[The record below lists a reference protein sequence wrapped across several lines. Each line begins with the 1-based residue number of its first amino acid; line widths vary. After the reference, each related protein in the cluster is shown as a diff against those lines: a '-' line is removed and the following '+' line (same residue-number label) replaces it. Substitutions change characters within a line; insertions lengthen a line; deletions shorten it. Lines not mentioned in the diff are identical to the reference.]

1 LRQAH
6 RRKNCRLQQ
15 LAMQNKETIRPYP
28 QLNFVELYQ
37 RTCLEFTSYLTHLF
51 RNFSTIC
58 MFDFRLQV
66 FNTVAKRLNFTKAAE
81 ELFITQPAV
90 TKHIQEIEN
99 HFKVKLFERNGTKI
113 KLTPAG
119 ETLLQ
124 HTDQLFAVYR
134 NMEFELNAFTQQHA
148 GKLKIGASTTV
159 AQYVLPPVLA
169 AFHKKFRNI
178 RVSLT
183 INNTEQIE
191 QALQNKSIDL
201 GIIEGQSK
209 SNLFKYTEF
218 VEDELLL
225 VANSNHPL
233 ARKEFI
239 KPEELLKVP
248 LLLREPGSGTLEV
261 IAHALRPLGIKIS
274 QLQKEMQLGSTES
287 MKLYLLNSDAMAFL
301 SVHSISKELHDR
313 ACSVIAVKGLKIKR
327 HFYFIQQHGPAE
339 ALPDLFMKF
348 ARHYNFR

>member
-1 LRQAH
+1 
-6 RRKNCRLQQ
+6 
-15 LAMQNKETIRPYP
+15 
-28 QLNFVELYQ
+28 
-37 RTCLEFTSYLTHLF
+37 
-51 RNFSTIC
+51 

-134 NMEFELNAFTQQHA
+134 NLEFELNTFTQQRT
-148 GKLKIGASTTV
+148 GKLRIGASTTV

-169 AFHKKFRNI
+169 AFHKKFNNI
-178 RVSLT
+178 KVTLT

-191 QALQNKSIDL
+191 QALQNKNIDL

-209 SNLFKYTEF
+209 NNLFKYTEL
-218 VEDELLL
+218 VKDELVL
-225 VANSNHPL
+225 VANINHPL
-233 ARKEFI
+233 AKKDMI
-239 KPEELLKVP
+239 KPDELLEIP

-261 IAHALRPLGIKIS
+261 LAHALKPLGIKIS
-274 QLQKEMQLGSTES
+274 QLQNEMELGSTES
-287 MKLYLLNSDAMAFL
+287 MKLYLLNSNAMAFL
-301 SVHSISKELHDR
+301 SVHSILKELQNKECCIID
-313 ACSVIAVKGLKIKR
+313 VKGLTIER
-327 HFYFIQQHGPAE
+327 HFYFIQQHGQAE

>member
-1 LRQAH
+1 
-6 RRKNCRLQQ
+6 
-15 LAMQNKETIRPYP
+15 
-28 QLNFVELYQ
+28 
-37 RTCLEFTSYLTHLF
+37 
-51 RNFSTIC
+51 

-66 FNTVAKRLNFTKAAE
+66 FNAVAKRLNFTKAAE

-124 HTDQLFAVYR
+124 YTDQLFAVYR
-134 NMEFELNAFTQQHA
+134 NLEFELNTFTQQHT
-148 GKLKIGASTTV
+148 GKLRIGASTTV

-169 AFHKKFRNI
+169 AFHKKFNNI
-178 RVSLT
+178 KVTLT

-191 QALQNKSIDL
+191 QALQNKNIDL

-209 SNLFKYTEF
+209 NNLFKYTEF
-218 VEDELLL
+218 VKDELVL
-225 VANSNHPL
+225 VANINHPL
-233 ARKEFI
+233 AKEDMI
-239 KPEELLKVP
+239 KPEELLKIP

-261 IAHALRPLGIKIS
+261 LGHALKPLGIKIS
-274 QLQKEMQLGSTES
+274 QLQNEMQLGSTES
-287 MKLYLLNSDAMAFL
+287 MKLYLLNSNAMAFL
-301 SVHSISKELHDR
+301 SVHSILNELQNKECCIID
-313 ACSVIAVKGLKIKR
+313 VKGLTIER
-327 HFYFIQQHGPAE
+327 HFFFIQQHGQAE

>member
-1 LRQAH
+1 
-6 RRKNCRLQQ
+6 
-15 LAMQNKETIRPYP
+15 
-28 QLNFVELYQ
+28 
-37 RTCLEFTSYLTHLF
+37 
-51 RNFSTIC
+51 

-119 ETLLQ
+119 ETLLL

-134 NMEFELNAFTQQHA
+134 NLEFELNTFTQQRT
-148 GKLKIGASTTV
+148 GKLRIGASTTV
-159 AQYVLPPVLA
+159 AQYVLPTVLA
-169 AFHKKFRNI
+169 AFHKKLNNI
-178 RVSLT
+178 KVTLT

-191 QALQNKSIDL
+191 QALQNENIDL

-209 SNLFKYTEF
+209 NNLFKYTEF
-218 VEDELLL
+218 VKDELVL
-225 VANSNHPL
+225 VANINHPL
-233 ARKEFI
+233 AKKDMI
-239 KPEELLKVP
+239 KSDELLKIP

-261 IAHALRPLGIKIS
+261 LAHALKPLGIKIS
-274 QLQKEMQLGSTES
+274 QLQNEMQLGSTES
-287 MKLYLLNSDAMAFL
+287 MKLYLLNSNAMAFL
-301 SVHSISKELHDR
+301 SVHSILKELQNKECCIID
-313 ACSVIAVKGLKIKR
+313 VKGLNIER
-327 HFYFIQQHGPAE
+327 HFFFIQQHGQAE

-348 ARHYNFR
+348 ARHYNFK

>member
-1 LRQAH
+1 
-6 RRKNCRLQQ
+6 
-15 LAMQNKETIRPYP
+15 
-28 QLNFVELYQ
+28 
-37 RTCLEFTSYLTHLF
+37 
-51 RNFSTIC
+51 

-134 NMEFELNAFTQQHA
+134 NLEFELNTFTQQRT
-148 GKLKIGASTTV
+148 GKLRIGASTTV

-169 AFHKKFRNI
+169 AFHKKFNNI
-178 RVSLT
+178 KVTLT

-191 QALQNKSIDL
+191 QALQNKNIDL

-209 SNLFKYTEF
+209 NNLFKYTEF
-218 VEDELLL
+218 VKDELVL
-225 VANSNHPL
+225 VANINHPL
-233 ARKEFI
+233 AKKDMI
-239 KPEELLKVP
+239 KPDELLEIP

-261 IAHALRPLGIKIS
+261 LAHALKPLGIKIS
-274 QLQKEMQLGSTES
+274 QLQNEMELGSTES
-287 MKLYLLNSDAMAFL
+287 MKLYLLNSNAMAFL
-301 SVHSISKELHDR
+301 SVHSILKELQNKECCIID
-313 ACSVIAVKGLKIKR
+313 VKGLTIER
-327 HFYFIQQHGPAE
+327 HFYFIQQHGQAE